1 MFCPIIHIQNK
12 YNLEY
17 SEIKITVAE
26 EYKEI
31 LVAELSQL
39 GFDSF
44 VEEEAHLLAY
54 ISSENYQKEAI
65 EALQAQYQSL
75 FDFQFIH
82 QTIAPQ
88 NWNAVWEADYQPVI
102 VAEQCL
108 VRSTFHQIEKTYP
121 YEITINPKMSFG
133 TGHHETTSLM
143 LEYLLE
149 IDLKGKQVIDAGC
162 GTGIL
167 AIMAEKR
174 GAKQVKA
181 FDIEEW
187 AVLNGIENIALN
199 HCKGIEISQTT
210 IEEVDSSKTYQV
222 ILANINKNTLLKEI
236 SKYASFLD
244 KNGQLLLSG
253 FYTQDLHDLQTE
265 AASNGLKFVDYKTKN
280 NWVAAQFYK

>member
-1 MFCPIIHIQNK
+1 M
-12 YNLEY
+12 EY
-17 SEIKITVAE
+17 SELKVTVAAQ
-26 EYKEI
+26 YIEI

-44 VEEEAHLLAY
+44 VEEEGHLLAY
-54 ISSENYQKEAI
+54 IPSENYQAEAI
-65 EALQAQYQSL
+65 AALRAQYHSL
-75 FDFQFIH
+75 FSFQFAH

-102 VAEQCL
+102 VADQCL
-108 VRSTFHQIEKTYP
+108 VKSTFHQIEKAYP

-149 IDLKGKQVIDAGC
+149 LDLTDKQVIDAGC

-174 GAKQVKA
+174 GAASVKA

-187 AVLNGIENIALN
+187 AVLNSMENISLN
-199 HCKGIEISQTT
+199 RCKLIEISQKS
-210 IEEVDSSKTYQV
+210 IKEVDSSKTYQV
-222 ILANINKNTLLKEI
+222 ILANINKNTLLGEI

-253 FYTQDLHDLQTE
+253 FYAQDLQDLQAE
-265 AASNGLKFVDYKTKN
+265 AQSNGLKFVDYKTKN
-280 NWVAAQFYK
+280 NWVAAQFYKQSSI

>member
-1 MFCPIIHIQNK
+1 M
-12 YNLEY
+12 EY
-17 SEIKITVAE
+17 SEINIEVADD
-26 EYKEI
+26 YVEI

-44 VEEEAHLLAY
+44 VEEEGHLLAY
-54 ISSENYQKEAI
+54 IPSTHYQTEAI
-65 EALQAQYQSL
+65 EALQQQYETL
-75 FDFQFIH
+75 FSFQFTH
-82 QTIAPQ
+82 KTIAPQ

-108 VRSTFHQIEKTYP
+108 VRSTFHQIDKKYP

-149 IDLKGKQVIDAGC
+149 IDLEGKQVIDAGC

-174 GAKQVKA
+174 GAAAVKA

-199 HCKGIEISQTT
+199 QCTHIEISQMT
-210 IEEVDSSKTYQV
+210 IEEIDSSKTYQV

-236 SKYASFLD
+236 SKYAYFLD
-244 KNGQLLLSG
+244 KNGLLLLSG
-253 FYTQDLHDLQTE
+253 FYTQDLQDLQTE
-265 AASNGLKFVDYKTKN
+265 AQSNGLKFVDYKTKN
-280 NWVAAQFYK
+280 NWVAAQFYKQSSI